1 MNLRKS
7 PNPVESLAVWL
18 QVSELEL
25 ELVEQF
31 VLASTLEYQL
41 CLVWPAVLV
50 RGHRRDSHS
59 PLDEAA
65 EVAGLGLVA
74 EKLIFRFWPSPERC

>member
-1 MNLRKS
+1 MSLRRS
-7 PNPVESLAVWL
+7 PNPGESLAVWL

-41 CLVWPAVLV
+41 CLVWLAVLV
-50 RGHRRDSHS
+50 
-59 PLDEAA
+59 
-65 EVAGLGLVA
+65 
-74 EKLIFRFWPSPERC
+74 